1 MAVDR
6 GNPRVAGLYN
16 PLQPAFLQLLKH
28 VVDRVHAQ
36 QKWIGLCG
44 EMGGEMQFLPLLV
57 GLGLDEISVAA
68 PSVAR
73 LKARLT
79 ELNWKACRQL
89 VSWVLKCA
97 TAEEVAKQLQEFGTQ
112 RRAQLL
118 DPELVLVNV
127 DAITKAEAIKLAV
140 DRLYVV
146 GRTENSRAVEEAV
159 WQREEA
165 YSTGFGHGF
174 AIPHCKTGAVQA
186 NSLVMVKLN
195 QPVTWGSIDGEPVSV
210 VILLAM
216 REDNRTNDHMKVF
229 AELARRIMHEH
240 FRARLRMETD
250 PQELYALLCEVLPVE
265 PVPQVSAV

>member
-1 MAVDR
+1 
-6 GNPRVAGLYN
+6 
-16 PLQPAFLQLLKH
+16 
-28 VVDRVHAQ
+28 
-36 QKWIGLCG
+36 
-44 EMGGEMQFLPLLV
+44 
-57 GLGLDEISVAA
+57 
-68 PSVAR
+68 
-73 LKARLT
+73 
-79 ELNWKACRQL
+79 
-89 VSWVLKCA
+89 
-97 TAEEVAKQLQEFGTQ
+97 
-112 RRAQLL
+112 
-118 DPELVLVNV
+118 
-127 DAITKAEAIKLAV
+127 V